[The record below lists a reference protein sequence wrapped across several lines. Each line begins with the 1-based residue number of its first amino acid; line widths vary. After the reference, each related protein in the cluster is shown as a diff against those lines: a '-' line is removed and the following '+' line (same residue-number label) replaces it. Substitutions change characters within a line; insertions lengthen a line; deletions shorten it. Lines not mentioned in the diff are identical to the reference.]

1 MTKSHHIVVISTA
14 DWDHPLWTNKQ
25 HVSCSLAEHGFHVL
39 YVESLA
45 LRPLR
50 VSSKDFRRVV
60 RRVLKWLS
68 PPRKVTHRISICSP
82 LVIPNG
88 QHGLP
93 LIFNRLS
100 IRLTIS
106 FSQFLLGFK
115 EPWLWTYN
123 PLTARLIDLKRYKRV
138 IYHAVDAIHEQPDM
152 PTSLIV
158 AEERSLCS
166 SSDYVFVTSP
176 QLKKALSPYS
186 CNIRFDPNVA
196 DFFHF
201 NRALTFGSQEV
212 PSDLRL
218 IPEPRIGYIGAI
230 SSYKL
235 HIPLIASIAQS
246 HPELSFVFIGP
257 TEEGEAKTDLASW
270 RNIPNI
276 YILGSRSYSEL
287 PRYCAGF
294 ACAWLPLRHNEYTN
308 SMFPMKFFE
317 YLASGLPVV
326 ATSIQSLQEFSSV
339 ALLCEVT
346 VDSFSYALHT
356 SLSGVGADLDSRIS
370 LARQYTYQTRLS
382 KMLAYMQIDCDDI
395 NLHENI

>member
-1 MTKSHHIVVISTA
+1 MTKSYHIVVISTA

-50 VSSKDFRRVV
+50 LSSKDFRRVV

-68 PPRKVTHRISICSP
+68 PPRKVAHRISICSP

-166 SSDYVFVTSP
+166 SSDYVFVSSP

-201 NRALTFGSQEV
+201 NRALTFSSQEV
-212 PSDLRL
+212 PPDLRL

-230 SSYKL
+230 SSYKM
-235 HIPLIASIAQS
+235 HIPLIASIARS
-246 HPELSFVFIGP
+246 NPELSFVFIGP
-257 TEEGEAKTDLASW
+257 TEEGEAKTDLDSW
-270 RNIPNI
+270 KNIPNI

-294 ACAWLPLRHNEYTN
+294 ACAWLPLRHN
-308 SMFPMKFFE
+308 
-317 YLASGLPVV
+317 
-326 ATSIQSLQEFSSV
+326 
-339 ALLCEVT
+339 
-346 VDSFSYALHT
+346 
-356 SLSGVGADLDSRIS
+356 
-370 LARQYTYQTRLS
+370 
-382 KMLAYMQIDCDDI
+382 
-395 NLHENI
+395 